1 MIVNV
6 TSMFWSLDI
15 YFLVCFFVSI
25 VESYQDAILQI
36 SFDLFESFRFEFND
50 YHCYYTDY

>member
-1 MIVNV
+1 MIQMIVNV

-25 VESYQDAILQI
+25 VESYQDAVAQI
-36 SFDLFESFRFEFND
+36 ASICLSLSDLNL
-50 YHCYYTDY
+50 